1 MKIKQILALFL
12 LLPCLAWALTEEETG
27 AELKKLAWQNGP
39 VSADIAGKAKINI
52 PKNYVYLDDKNT
64 RRFLELA
71 GNPPSE
77 GNYLIAPQSLR
88 WFAIFSFDQ
97 SGYIKDDEKI
107 DPADLLDKLRQ
118 SDGPA
123 NEERQRLGM
132 PALHTDGWQV
142 LPHYD
147 SSTKRLEWGLR
158 LKTDNNQQT
167 INYTSRLL
175 SRSGVMSAIL
185 VSDVAQLDK
194 DTVEFKT
201 ALKDFS
207 FNAGESYS
215 EFRDG
220 DKIAEYG
227 LGALILGG
235 AAAVAAKKGF
245 FALIGGFLVAFWKAL
260 IGLAIAALAGLKSL
274 FSRKKE

>member
-1 MKIKQILALFL
+1 MKIKHILSLLL
-12 LLPCLAWALTEEETG
+12 LLPCLAWATTQQDLG

-39 VSADIAGKAKINI
+39 ISADIASKAKIEI
-52 PKNYVYLDDKNT
+52 PKDYIYLDAQNT

-71 GNPPSE
+71 GNPPQD
-77 GNYLIAPQSLR
+77 GNFLVAPQSLR
-88 WFAIFSFDQ
+88 WFAIFSYDE

-118 SDGPA
+118 SDIPS
-123 NEERQRLGM
+123 NEERKRLGM
-132 PALHTDGWQV
+132 PALFTDGWQV

-147 SSTKRLEWGLR
+147 TNTKRLEWGLR
-158 LKTDNNQQT
+158 LKTENGEKT

-175 SRSGVMSAIL
+175 SRSGVVSAVL
-185 VSDVAQLDK
+185 VSEVDRLGP
-194 DTVEFKT
+194 DTAEFKT
-201 ALKDFS
+201 ALKNFT
-207 FNAGESYS
+207 FNAGENYS
-215 EFRDG
+215 EFKDG

-245 FALIGGFLVAFWKAL
+245 FALIGGFLVAFWKVL
-260 IGLAIAALAGLKSL
+260 IGLAIAALASFKSW

>member
-1 MKIKQILALFL
+1 MKIKHLLAVL
-12 LLPCLAWALTEEETG
+12 LLIPCLAWALTEQEVS
-27 AELKKLAWQNGP
+27 AELQKLAWQNGP
-39 VSADIAGKAKINI
+39 ISADIASKAKIKI
-52 PKNYVYLDDKNT
+52 PKDFVYLDEKNT
-64 RRFLELA
+64 RHFLELA
-71 GNPPSE
+71 GNPPQD
-77 GNYLIAPQSLR
+77 GHFLIAPQSLR
-88 WFAIFSFDQ
+88 WFAVFSFNP
-97 SGYIKDDEKI
+97 SGYIQDNEKI
-107 DPADLLDKLRQ
+107 DPADLLEKLQQ
-118 SDGPA
+118 SDVPA

-132 PALHTDGWQV
+132 PALYTDGWQV

-147 SSTKRLEWGLR
+147 SNTKHLEWGLR
-158 LKTDNNQQT
+158 LKTGNGEKS

-175 SRSGVMSAIL
+175 SRSGVMSAVL
-185 VSDVAQLDK
+185 VSDVARLDQ
-194 DTVEFKT
+194 DTAEFKS

-207 FNAGESYS
+207 FNAGENYS

-245 FALIGGFLVAFWKAL
+245 FAVIAGFLAAFWKVL
-260 IGLAIAALAGLKSL
+260 LGLAIAALAGMKSL

>member
-1 MKIKQILALFL
+1 MKIKHILASLL
-12 LLPCLAWALTEEETG
+12 LLPCLAWAVTEQEVG
-27 AELKKLAWQNGP
+27 VELKKLAWQNGP
-39 VSADIAGKAKINI
+39 ISAEIAGKAKIKI
-52 PKNYVYLDDKNT
+52 PQNYAFLDEKNT
-64 RRFLELA
+64 RQFLELA
-71 GNPPSE
+71 GNPPQD
-77 GNYLIAPQSLR
+77 GHYLIAPQSLQ

-107 DPADLLDKLRQ
+107 APAELLEKLRQ
-118 SDGPA
+118 SDVPS

-132 PALHTDGWQV
+132 PALYTDGWQV

-147 SSTKRLEWGLR
+147 TDTKRLEWGLR
-158 LKTDNNQQT
+158 LRTESGAKS

-185 VSDVAQLDK
+185 VSDVAQLK
-194 DTVEFKT
+194 QDTVEFKT
-201 ALKDFS
+201 VLNDFS
-207 FNAGESYS
+207 FNSGESYS

-245 FALIGGFLVAFWKAL
+245 FALIGGFFVAFWKVL
-260 IGLAIAALAGLKSL
+260 IGLAIAGLAGIKSL
-274 FSRKKE
+274 FNKKKE